1 MKIEYICKKHL
12 DIKSN
17 TNAVLID
24 NYFGL
29 LRSLSSENKLK
40 LIAKL
45 SSSIINEDTD
55 NEDII
60 DMFFGA
66 FKSEKSAEELIK
78 EIRESRT
85 FNRTIEAF

>member
-1 MKIEYICKKHL
+1 MEIDYICKKHL
-12 DIKSN
+12 DMKTN